1 MAEKYHVGNEIK
13 KELSAQGKSARWLA
27 NEICLTPQAVYDIFK
42 KDDINTDRLI
52 KIQRALGRDFF
63 MEYSQYV
70 KNGGVVANEEDESV
84 LQERFALLM
93 PEDKLRVLKRETYE
107 ELIEEFVLTE
117 HHKPLV
123 IFTNDPYIKGSVERV
138 VDRELKTGKI
148 YYVDLIGMRKKGI
161 SDDAIIRQVHAMPHP
176 IMHVGCNGGNESF
189 SFMVKLAQ
197 ETGKKVFAYCLENPH
212 LNNYTNNLEY
222 YDRAIQLFSAWHE
235 QIHFAYID
243 DERQAYRQTRLL
255 FLANWGND
263 ILSYIRAFIPILSK
277 EENEKRIWEWLNNPQ
292 QLYDAYRKY
301 LDVKAADLPRLKD
314 FSLMYMDDEVD
325 IKQNGL
331 RWNISLPVDQLT
343 VQSNHNVLMKIV
355 PLHLST
361 WIDIDSNGI
370 KDYED
375 SPLH

>member
-1 MAEKYHVGNEIK
+1 MEEKYHVGNEIK
-13 KELSAQGKSARWLA
+13 KELSVQGKSARWLA

-42 KDDINTDRLI
+42 KDNINTDRLI

-63 MEYSQYV
+63 MEYSQFV

-107 ELIEEFVLTE
+107 DLIEEFVLTE

-138 VDRELKTGKI
+138 VDIELKTGKI

-161 SDDAIIRQVHAMPHP
+161 SDDAIISQVHAMPHP

-197 ETGKKVFAYCLENPH
+197 ESGKKVFAYCMENNH
-212 LNNYTNNLEY
+212 LTNYTNNLEY
-222 YDRAIQLFSAWHE
+222 HDPMIKLFGAWHE
-235 QIHFAYID
+235 QIHFAFVD
-243 DERQAYRQTRLL
+243 DKRQSYRQTRQL

-263 ILSYIRAFIPILSK
+263 ILSYIKAFISILSK

-292 QLYDAYRKY
+292 QLYDAYRAY

>member
-1 MAEKYHVGNEIK
+1 MEEKYHVGNEIK
-13 KELSAQGKSARWLA
+13 KELSVQGKSARWLA
-27 NEICLTPQAVYDIFK
+27 DEICLTPQAVYDIFK
-42 KDDINTDRLI
+42 KDSINTDRLI

-123 IFTNDPYIKGSVERV
+123 IFTNDPYIKGSVECV

-161 SDDAIIRQVHAMPHP
+161 SDDAIISQVHAMPHP

-197 ETGKKVFAYCLENPH
+197 ETGKKVFAYCMENNH
-212 LNNYTNNLEY
+212 LTNYTNNLEY
-222 YDRAIQLFSAWHE
+222 YDRAIQLFGAWHE

-243 DERQAYRQTRLL
+243 DERQTYRQTRKL

-263 ILSYIRAFIPILSK
+263 ILSYIRAFIPFLSK
-277 EENEKRIWEWLNNPQ
+277 EENEKKIWKWLNNPQ
-292 QLYDAYRKY
+292 QLYDAYREY

-331 RWNISLPVDQLT
+331 RWNISLPVDQIT
-343 VQSNHNVLMKIV
+343 VQSNHDKLMKIA